1 MHRNL
6 NSLEQYN
13 DDQFVIRGVFKGEQS
28 EGVLLFLKPGQEMP
42 THPHDRFEVTLLPRE
57 GTATLTVNGNKEIAL
72 TPGTLYYEPAGCTF
86 RIVNTGDVPFQ
97 ALITLVRVASYQPS
111 NPE

>member
-1 MHRNL
+1 M
-6 NSLEQYN
+6 EQYN
-13 DDQFVIRGVFKGEQS
+13 DEKFVLKGVFKGEQS

-42 THPHDRFEVTLLPRE
+42 THPHERFEVTLLPRE
-57 GTATLTVNGNKEIAL
+57 GSATLTVNGKKDVAL

-97 ALITLVRVASYQPS
+97 ALITLVRVATHQPRVS
-111 NPE
+111 E